1 MGYFK
6 KVNAFL
12 VYAICFHKTVHDKW
26 CLHESVGQAE
36 NDVERGFGKHLLN
49 SV

>member
-6 KVNAFL
+6 KVTAFL

-26 CLHESVGQAE
+26 CLHESVLEAE
-36 NDVERGFGKHLLN
+36 NDVERGFVKHLLN